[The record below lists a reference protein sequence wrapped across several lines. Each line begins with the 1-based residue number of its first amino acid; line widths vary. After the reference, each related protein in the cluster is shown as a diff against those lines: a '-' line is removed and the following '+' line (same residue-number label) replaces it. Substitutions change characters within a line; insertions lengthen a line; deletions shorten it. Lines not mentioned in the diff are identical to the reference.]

1 MALHGSLQTLGT
13 PLAIINNKD
22 FTMDTNSIISLNNV
36 IPPEPTQVTA
46 DADYMVEEFSS
57 DFSQALELAQIETEQ
72 FESQQEPL
80 EAPSSVQTD
89 QQEPDIENEAVPEE
103 QIQIAPTE
111 PSDNNQDEQPT
122 GQVSEQN
129 AQGTEPQSVRNAL
142 EKTQHI
148 SEKENFDQMVEKIPH
163 WSNSII
169 LAHAGITRQP
179 PPGKAEV
186 IQQPVVSTENS
197 TEDLTTVVSEQRTP
211 LEAQIQINITPDI
224 SLTAQTSETGN
235 SLVASSENAQL
246 VALATENT
254 QAEQIQNQPLSA
266 QDVISQ
272 PNVADQIIPALQ
284 NEQIENIQQQPVAQ
298 VIVDNEQ
305 SLQTPHNTQEISI
318 PLELEAQ
325 TQQNGLL
332 SVENNVAAVNTD
344 QSLAQQA
351 TQESSASV
359 QENLNPSQV
368 IPPQFVSENNT
379 DTADSQTQTQQDANN
394 KLTVDS
400 LVKENG
406 SEQLQI
412 TNVQTTNSSVQTV
425 ETNTEA
431 AAQQMINTATEQ
443 NQGVVTS
450 SLTQETENSEA
461 SGLLNTAS
469 AAVGRQIQES
479 IQTSFGSNQQQI
491 TVNLQPPELGR
502 VTIRFE
508 QQGDDIIGQ
517 LEVTKTETRL
527 EITEQLPQII
537 RNLADAGIQIKKID
551 VNLADQY
558 EQDNYKEQSPQDM
571 FLTDQQYQSQQQPDS
586 YETPQQ
592 LTDAEQ
598 LFQADFESQPQEQ
611 EHEGSLNMLV

>member
-1 MALHGSLQTLGT
+1 LPRQSR
-13 PLAIINNKD
+13 
-22 FTMDTNSIISLNNV
+22 
-36 IPPEPTQVTA
+36 
-46 DADYMVEEFSS
+46 
-57 DFSQALELAQIETEQ
+57 
-72 FESQQEPL
+72 
-80 EAPSSVQTD
+80 
-89 QQEPDIENEAVPEE
+89 
-103 QIQIAPTE
+103 PTE
-111 PSDNNQDEQPT
+111 SSDNNKDEQPT

-148 SEKENFDQMVEKIPH
+148 PEKENFDQMVEKIPH

-179 PPGKAEV
+179 PPGKAEA
-186 IQQPVVSTENS
+186 VVSTENS

-284 NEQIENIQQQPVAQ
+284 NEQTENIQQQPVAQ

-431 AAQQMINTATEQ
+431 AAQQMVNTATEQ